1 MLSEFPH
8 QAWLGCHR
16 SPASPPWAPSTS
28 SCQGGSPHGSGGM
41 LRADS
46 LVSCPPQ
53 NPAPP
58 PLLTLLPL
66 ASFQVPWFETIP
78 VAVSND
84 ISEQSLEEFSREVR

>member
-1 MLSEFPH
+1 M
-8 QAWLGCHR
+8 
-16 SPASPPWAPSTS
+16 SP
-28 SCQGGSPHGSGGM
+28 
-41 LRADS
+41 
-46 LVSCPPQ
+46 PPQ

-78 VAVSND
+78 IAVSND